1 MTERKFILGSKWVY
15 CKIYIGERSADMLL
29 SGELRSLAMELEKS
43 SVCDKWFFIR
53 YRDNDGFHIRLRIH
67 IESPSYTGTVIS
79 GVYRTLQP
87 AVSERKIASIKYDT
101 YSRELE
107 RYGCSGYDRT
117 EDLFWLDSRAIMD
130 LLYTLRL
137 TNNADLRWKA
147 GMLLVDDILDAYGVS
162 LSGRLHFIESRRDA
176 FRQEFGYNNIQYIR
190 ILNDRYRKVRDE
202 IRNTM
207 DTRLSG
213 SLADSILDNR
223 KVSMSRIFSSV
234 KKTLDVNTEDYIS
247 SIMHMSMN
255 RLFASSNRLCEMVI
269 YDYLARHYESSLA
282 RIKYNNPINNTLN
295 HD

>member
-1 MTERKFILGSKWVY
+1 MTERKFIPGSEWVY
-15 CKIYIGERSADMLL
+15 CKIYTGERSADMLL
-29 SGELRSLAMELEKS
+29 SGELRSFVLGMEKS

-67 IESPSYTGTVIS
+67 VVSTSEIGTIIS
-79 GVYRTLQP
+79 GIYSTLQP
-87 AVSERKIASIKYDT
+87 AVSERKIAAIKYDT

-107 RYGCSGYDRT
+107 RYGCTGYDRT
-117 EDLFWLDSRAIMD
+117 EDLFWLDSSAIMD
-130 LLYTLRL
+130 LLYSLRP
-137 TNNADLRWKA
+137 TNNADLRWEA
-147 GMLLVDDILDAYGVS
+147 GLLLADDILDAYGVS

-176 FRQEFGYNNIQYIR
+176 FRQEFGYNDIKYIR

-223 KVSMSRIFSSV
+223 KASMSRIFSSV
-234 KKTLDVNTEDYIS
+234 KKTLDVNAEDYIS

-269 YDYLARHYESSLA
+269 YDYLARYYESALA
-282 RIKYNNPINNTLN
+282 RIKYNNLTNTLY